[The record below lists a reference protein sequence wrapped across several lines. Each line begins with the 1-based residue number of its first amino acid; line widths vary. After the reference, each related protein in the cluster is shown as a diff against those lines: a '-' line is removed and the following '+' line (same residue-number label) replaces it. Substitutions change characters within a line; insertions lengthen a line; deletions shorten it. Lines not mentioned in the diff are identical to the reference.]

1 MHYSQPMAAIINI
14 PVGGKALLRLVSLS
28 VTEYHT
34 LAFLGIPMNAVGFN
48 AKLLSD
54 QAGLNTEFYTNS
66 ITLGGGESLDV
77 VLDASDASCGSTGC
91 ATTLYPAGRVFYRY
105 TPNFRYRT
113 DDCSRVSCV
122 GWQRIPTGHVSV
134 QASYLQNRA
143 QELLPRNAAPSSLD
157 QITDNV
163 KLVSGETI
171 GFMILGHF
179 SHPKVQPDRAANEKH
194 PSRSEWAC
202 VAAGLQR
209 GQQVRRT

>member
-1 MHYSQPMAAIINI
+1 MHYSQPMPAIINT

-157 QITDNV
+157 RIADNV
-163 KLVSGETI
+163 KLVGGETI